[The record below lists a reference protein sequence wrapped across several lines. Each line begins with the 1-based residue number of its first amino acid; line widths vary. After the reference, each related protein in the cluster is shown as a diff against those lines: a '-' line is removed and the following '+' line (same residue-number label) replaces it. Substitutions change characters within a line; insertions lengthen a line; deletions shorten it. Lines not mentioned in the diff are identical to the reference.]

1 MRQERENNPLVFQH
15 KFIDKNFDCAMIS
28 VTNAL
33 LSKAELFLIGS
44 DDDDDFKNKDVIAF
58 YCTTDNLMEERNVPR
73 DAANRAIKKLQDL
86 GFLRTTDRAGAFKVN
101 KRHIKKCGAN
111 FKDTTKYLIFDYHK
125 MTLDENLCIL
135 FPLRD
140 YDEELQKAIIKA
152 KAKNKKKGA
161 EDSAEDSAEDGDEI
175 RAKVMAEVEKYNE
188 KCREHRD
195 KFKRYAE
202 YMEAV
207 QNDVQETNDCREAL
221 RLIMFAQP
229 SINRPLEE
237 REKWF
242 IDAVKEIAERKGY
255 NKETCEAFCNVWMET
270 TPEGDIMRWEEQKN
284 FDISERLRRFVEAER
299 MHPGLWKR
307 QSRR

>member
-1 MRQERENNPLVFQH
+1 MIKERENNPLVFEH
-15 KFIDKNFDCAMIS
+15 KFIDKHFDCAMIS
-28 VTNAL
+28 VLNAL
-33 LSKAELFLIGS
+33 LQKSELFLTNGENI
-44 DDDDDFKNKDVIAF
+44 IAF
-58 YCTTDNLMEERNVPR
+58 YYMTDNIMEDRNVPR
-73 DAANRAIKKLQDL
+73 DAVNRTFKKLQDL
-86 GFLRTTDRAGAFKVN
+86 DFLRITDRAGEVKVN
-101 KRHIKKCGAN
+101 KRHIKKCGVN

-140 YDEELQKAIIKA
+140 YDEELKKAIA
-152 KAKNKKKGA
+152 KKKKGA
-161 EDSAEDSAEDGDEI
+161 EDADEI

-207 QNDVQETNDCREAL
+207 QNDVQEKNDCREAL